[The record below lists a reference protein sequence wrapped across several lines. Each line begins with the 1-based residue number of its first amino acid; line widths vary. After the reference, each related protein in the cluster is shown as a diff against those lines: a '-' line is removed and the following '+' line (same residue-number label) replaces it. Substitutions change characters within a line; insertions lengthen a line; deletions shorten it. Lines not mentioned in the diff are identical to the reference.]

1 MLYAKIKGIPKYTKG
16 NKKVIKMKPF
26 KIYSKPYQYGHE
38 IGYFLGKCLFWGVI
52 IFSMIAG
59 IALLI
64 NSIH

>member
-1 MLYAKIKGIPKYTKG
+1 
-16 NKKVIKMKPF
+16 MKPF
-26 KIYSKPYQYGHE
+26 KIYSKPYQIGHE

-64 NSIH
+64 NTLH